1 MTNRFQSVFIAMYVF
16 VIILFLGL
24 AYFSNQTLEK
34 VEGYIVV
41 LGHDHE
47 VVKTFEDILLS
58 LSRAESNRRGYLLSE
73 DKQFLGNYNDAVL
86 SLQKS
91 LQHLRVLNRNGRYQD
106 AVLDSLESK
115 IDRRVASLQAS
126 LQLAIRDTSADSIQV
141 IFTDRGSESMKLIR
155 GTINSLLDERNGDR
169 SDIYFDLND
178 FVSDVQSLYA
188 GVMIIAFCSFPV
200 IGLVAY
206 FQFRRVRITEMALR
220 QDLALAQQQ
229 IQHATSRYLEL
240 KQRLEE
246 KTKTEGDA
254 LPMSEIYEFKGNAV
268 LIPWEAQLRSC
279 PLDSDEVSQR

>member
-155 GTINSLLDERNGDR
+155 GTINSLLDKGTAIAATFTLI
-169 SDIYFDLND
+169 S
-178 FVSDVQSLYA
+178 
-188 GVMIIAFCSFPV
+188 MILSQMFSRCTP
-200 IGLVAY
+200 
-206 FQFRRVRITEMALR
+206 AL
-220 QDLALAQQQ
+220 
-229 IQHATSRYLEL
+229 
-240 KQRLEE
+240 
-246 KTKTEGDA
+246 
-254 LPMSEIYEFKGNAV
+254 
-268 LIPWEAQLRSC
+268 
-279 PLDSDEVSQR
+279 

>member
-254 LPMSEIYEFKGNAV
+254 LPHE
-268 LIPWEAQLRSC
+268 
-279 PLDSDEVSQR
+279 